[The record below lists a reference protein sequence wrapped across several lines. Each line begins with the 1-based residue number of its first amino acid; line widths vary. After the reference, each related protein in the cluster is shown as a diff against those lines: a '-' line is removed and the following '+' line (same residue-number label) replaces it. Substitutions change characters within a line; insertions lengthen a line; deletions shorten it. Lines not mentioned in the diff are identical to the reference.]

1 MNKKK
6 IIIVGGGPGGLSSA
20 MLLSHRGFD
29 VELFEKDSRLGGRNQ
44 AIEEEGYKF
53 DTGPTFLMMKFILD
67 ELFEESGKKVSDYL
81 EFIKLDPMYSLLF
94 KDKEVH
100 VSSDPEKMKAEIKNK
115 FPGEEASLE
124 KMLKYEKKRFEKMF
138 PCLQKEYSS
147 FFEYFSKDF
156 LKALPYLSIG
166 KSMFSELGKYFK
178 SDDLKLSFT
187 FQSKYLGMSAWEC
200 PAAFM
205 IIPYIEHAF
214 GIYHV
219 IGGLSEISEKMG
231 VVAKEN
237 GAKIHL
243 NTAVKELIL
252 DGKKV
257 IAVLLENG
265 EKRFADKVIINSDF
279 AYSMANL
286 VPDGV
291 LKKYSKARL
300 KKKKYSCSIFMMY
313 LGVDKEYKTPF
324 HQIVF
329 AKDYKKNIEDIFKT
343 LKISKD
349 TSFYVRNASTKDKT
363 LAPKGHNALYVLVPV
378 PNNNSNIDWDTESE
392 KFREI
397 VLDSM
402 EERTEYKDI
411 KKHIKF
417 EKIITPKDWEDSYN
431 VYNGATFNLAHTLDQ
446 MLYFRPRNKFEELDN
461 LYLVGGGTHPGS
473 GLPTIYESARI
484 TSNIICKEESVSFES
499 KNKKV

>member
-1 MNKKK
+1 MPKKK
-6 IIIVGGGPGGLSSA
+6 IIIVGAGPGGLTSA
-20 MLLSHRGFD
+20 MLLAHRGFD
-29 VELFEKDSRLGGRNQ
+29 VEVFEKDAVVGGRNQ
-44 AIEEEGYKF
+44 PIEEQGYKF

-67 ELFEESGKKVSDYL
+67 EVFEESGKKSEDYL
-81 EFIKLDPMYSLLF
+81 KFIKLDPMYSLLF
-94 KDKEVH
+94 KDKEVQ
-100 VSSDPEKMKAEIKNK
+100 VSSDPEKMKAEIKNT
-115 FPGEEASLE
+115 FPGEEKSLE
-124 KMLKYEKKRFEKMF
+124 KMLKYEKKRFDKMF
-138 PCLQKEYSS
+138 PCLQKEYGS
-147 FFEYFSKDF
+147 FFQYFSKDF
-156 LKALPYLSIG
+156 LKAFSYLSIG
-166 KSMFSELGKYFK
+166 RSMFSELGKYFK

-219 IGGLSEISEKMG
+219 IGGLSEISEKMSLA
-231 VVAKEN
+231 AKEN

-252 DGKKV
+252 EGKKV
-257 IAVLLENG
+257 IGVLLENG
-265 EKRFADKVIINSDF
+265 EKHYADKIIINSDF

-286 VPDGV
+286 VPDGL
-291 LKKYSKARL
+291 LKKYSKPHL

-313 LGVDKEYKTPF
+313 LGVDKEFNTPF

-329 AKDYKKNIEDIFKT
+329 AKDYKKNIEDIFKN
-343 LKISKD
+343 LKLSND

-363 LAPKGHNALYVLVPV
+363 LAPDGHSALYILVPV
-378 PNNNSNIDWDTESE
+378 PNNNSDIDWEKESE
-392 KFREI
+392 NFKEI
-397 VLDSM
+397 VLNSM

-411 KKHIKF
+411 RKHIKY
-417 EKIITPKDWEDSYN
+417 EKIITPKDWETSYN
-431 VYNGATFNLAHTLDQ
+431 VYNGATFNLAHSLDQ
-446 MLYFRPRNKFEELDN
+446 MLYFRPHNKFEELEN

-484 TSNIICKEESVSFES
+484 SANMICKKEKIPFTT
-499 KNKKV
+499 KNLYI